1 MTRNTELRTDDMNL
15 YHCMVELKSG
25 DRALQFAAAAD
36 AWLGHL
42 KAEKIITDWRLLRRK
57 FGLASG
63 QHTDFLI
70 EIEVESMS
78 ALEKAFSELSKMED
92 EHTRRYEFM
101 HSLIGSMEVGL
112 YRPYPDPEQ
121 RERIALL

>member
-1 MTRNTELRTDDMNL
+1 MNL
-15 YHCMVELKSG
+15 YHCMVELKSP

-42 KAEKIITDWRLLRRK
+42 KSENIITDWRLLRRK

-70 EIEVESMS
+70 EIEVDG
-78 ALEKAFSELSKMED
+78 LDQL
-92 EHTRRYEFM
+92 R
-101 HSLIGSMEVGL
+101 EVIAEGADVVL
-112 YRPYPDPEQ
+112 FDNMTPEQ
-121 RERIALL
+121 MAEGVKMIGGRMRTEASYSGTASAIRPDSNSIWPFSS

>member
-1 MTRNTELRTDDMNL
+1 MREEVAAYWRSLRQHSTAGGCT
-15 YHCMVELKSG
+15 H
-25 DRALQFAAAAD
+25 RAGRAAGAD
-36 AWLGHL
+36 AWVGHL
-42 KAEKIITDWRLLRRK
+42 KSENIITDWRLLRRK
-57 FGLASG
+57 FGLAAG

-70 EIEVESMS
+70 EIEVDSMS
-78 ALEKAFSELSKMED
+78 ALEKAFSELSKMDD

>member
-1 MTRNTELRTDDMNL
+1 MNL

-42 KAEKIITDWRLLRRK
+42 KSEKIISDWRLLRRK

-70 EIEVESMS
+70 EIEDESMS
-78 ALEKAFSELSKMED
+78 ELEKAFSLLSKMDD
-92 EHTRRYEFM
+92 EHTGRYEFM

-121 RERIALL
+121 RERIAFL

>member
-1 MTRNTELRTDDMNL
+1 MSRNTELRTDDMNL

>member
-1 MTRNTELRTDDMNL
+1 MNL
-15 YHCMVELKSG
+15 YHCMVELKSP

-42 KAEKIITDWRLLRRK
+42 KDQKIINDWRLLRRK

-78 ALEKAFSELSKMED
+78 ALEKAFSLLSKMDD